1 MATPE
6 SRTLRM
12 IANRSLTSLASSE
25 EVGSSRIS
33 TLALITIARAMAT
46 SCCIAMEMELSGV
59 CGSMDSRPICAKYF
73 LAASWVFFQSMP
85 KGAALFVAQ
94 HHVLT
99 DGKVGAQVHFLIHG
113 GDTGVLCVE
122 GAVELL
128 SLPSTIMEP
137 ALILYTPVRAL
148 IMVDLPAPFSPIRRE
163 LRPGRES
170 NQHHPSLD
178 AREFNRNAFH
188 YDDGVFICH
197 VFALN
202 ENEVLSF
209 CDI

>member
-85 KGAALFVAQ
+85 KGPRF
-94 HHVLT
+94 
-99 DGKVGAQVHFLIHG
+99 
-113 GDTGVLCVE
+113 
-122 GAVELL
+122 
-128 SLPSTIMEP
+128 SWPSIT
-137 ALILYTPVRAL
+137 
-148 IMVDLPAPFSPIRRE
+148 FSPTERLVHRFT
-163 LRPGRES
+163 S
-170 NQHHPSLD
+170 
-178 AREFNRNAFH
+178 
-188 YDDGVFICH
+188 
-197 VFALN
+197 
-202 ENEVLSF
+202 
-209 CDI
+209 